1 MRVNITILGAKQVKF
16 ENFRLFTK
24 CFTIIDATT
33 VDNAEDL
40 NLVMP
45 MYKINTFQIILT
57 GQVVYG
63 LF

>member
-16 ENFRLFTK
+16 ENFTLFTK
-24 CFTIIDATT
+24 CFRIIDATT